1 MVPKIFLNYNTEFKQ
16 KAPEIAA
23 EAAIE
28 RAIEAAKSE
37 EVKKVAVEK
46 TRVEKE
52 GVVNKVAT
60 KSAAPKGAEAAIVA
74 EQVVSAD
81 DAVPVEAH
89 GANVGQPRHRLSAS
103 GPCVPEGN
111 ALLDSTTTGGA
122 TGSDLRQPRRYHHRR
137 CVRILGARPKA
148 SGVPAIVALCRSS
161 LSFTLFFA

>member
-81 DAVPVEAH
+81 DAVPVEAT
-89 GANVGQPRHRLSAS
+89 VQMLAS
-103 GPCVPEGN
+103 
-111 ALLDSTTTGGA
+111 LA
-122 TGSDLRQPRRYHHRR
+122 TGCLPLARASLRGMH
-137 CVRILGARPKA
+137 
-148 SGVPAIVALCRSS
+148 
-161 LSFTLFFA
+161 

>member
-46 TRVEKE
+46 MRVEKE
-52 GVVNKVAT
+52 GAVNKVAT
-60 KSAAPKGAEAAIVA
+60 KSAASKGAEAAIVA

-81 DAVPVEAH
+81 DAVPVEATVQMLA
-89 GANVGQPRHRLSAS
+89 GL
-103 GPCVPEGN
+103 
-111 ALLDSTTTGGA
+111 A
-122 TGSDLRQPRRYHHRR
+122 TGCLPLARASLRGMHFWILRPQAAQRA
-137 CVRILGARPKA
+137 RIFGSLVVITIAA
-148 SGVPAIVALCRSS
+148 VCAFSALAQRHQVCP
-161 LSFTLFFA
+161 L